1 MSLKNEYLGM
11 IYGECGSKLH
21 QNEMPLKFVDYDR
34 RFLLASRRW
43 LRDPEIA
50 ALTMTPDFTDEAQE
64 RWFTSLPAKVD
75 YSVWGIEL
83 DGEPVGV
90 IGLKNITDEQAEY
103 FGYLGEKQLWGR
115 GYGKQ
120 MLEAAFENARARG
133 CTRVYLR
140 VWRENRR
147 AVALYNRF
155 GFEKVREE
163 GTELFM
169 DRHV

>member
-1 MSLKNEYLGM
+1 M
-11 IYGECGSKLH
+11 IYRKFSSKLDP
-21 QNEMPLKFVDYDR
+21 NAMPLKFLEFDR

-50 ALTMTPDFTDEAQE
+50 ALTITPHFTDEDQE
-64 RWFTSLPAKVD
+64 RWFATLPSKTD
-75 YSVWGIEL
+75 YVVWGIEL

-90 IGLKNITDEQAEY
+90 IGLKNITADQAEY
-103 FGYLGEKQLWGR
+103 FGYLGEKRLWGR
-115 GYGKQ
+115 GHGQ
-120 MLEAAFENARARG
+120 LMLEAAFENAKARG
-133 CTRVYLR
+133 CSRVYLR

-147 AVALYNRF
+147 AIALYLRY
-155 GFEKVREE
+155 GFERVGEE